1 MSDQHH
7 LVQMDCALNVTEDVL
22 KYMEEVAD
30 DEAKT
35 YTKGR

>member
-1 MSDQHH
+1 MSNQRP
-7 LVQMDCALNVTEDVL
+7 LNQMDCADWLQ
-22 KYMEEVAD
+22 YMEEVAD